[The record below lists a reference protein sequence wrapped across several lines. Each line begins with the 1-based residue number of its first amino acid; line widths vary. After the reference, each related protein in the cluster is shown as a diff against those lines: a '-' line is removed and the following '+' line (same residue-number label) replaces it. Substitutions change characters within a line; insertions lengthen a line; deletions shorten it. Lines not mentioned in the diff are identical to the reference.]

1 LGNLYHNTKEP
12 FLKRSTWLRSAALQL
27 HTSGFS
33 MTGTSRLAAFYILM
47 AFTASEA
54 APALADGTIEFAYG
68 GRITEANGKPVEGDV
83 ALKVA
88 FFHDNDG
95 QTEILAVTKA

>member
-1 LGNLYHNTKEP
+1 
-12 FLKRSTWLRSAALQL
+12 
-27 HTSGFS
+27 